1 MHSSSSVQSQ
11 TGECKKADKI
21 IKLCVLWFQRSSAPP
36 ACRGILLL
44 ISVNGQNAWLK
55 WSPGAFLKERG
66 CVSLLF
72 CNVWGPRIA
81 SQSGEVKKN
90 QCVFHTGG
98 IPADPA
104 APRLLLPESCGHSVG
119 QCQPP
124 HRAAYGVWDT
134 ITTRGKG
141 LQYPAPVFCC
151 LALIGYAIYF
161 FQWCFLEECIWM
173 N

>member
-72 CNVWGPRIA
+72 CNVWGPRIHLRA
-81 SQSGEVKKN
+81 GKLRKINVCSIQGAFLLTQQPLGFCSQ
-90 QCVFHTGG
+90 
-98 IPADPA
+98 
-104 APRLLLPESCGHSVG
+104 
-119 QCQPP
+119 
-124 HRAAYGVWDT
+124 RAAGTAWGNVSLRTAQHTVCGTRSQHVGRDCNIQHLSSAVW
-134 ITTRGKG
+134 
-141 LQYPAPVFCC
+141 P
-151 LALIGYAIYF
+151 
-161 FQWCFLEECIWM
+161 
-173 N
+173 